1 MIPNN
6 TTTICMVTQD
16 VCIKYSSPVGK
27 QLAELHAKR
36 GFTTRQ
42 LAEMAG
48 VSYSNINKI
57 ERGAYNVSV
66 DILGKVCNALGAKI
80 KIE

>member
-1 MIPNN
+1 ME
-6 TTTICMVTQD
+6 TIN
-16 VCIKYSSPVGK
+16 YRSEVGR
-27 QLAELHAKR
+27 QLAELRAKR
-36 GFTTRQ
+36 GLTTRQ
-42 LAEMAG
+42 LAELAG